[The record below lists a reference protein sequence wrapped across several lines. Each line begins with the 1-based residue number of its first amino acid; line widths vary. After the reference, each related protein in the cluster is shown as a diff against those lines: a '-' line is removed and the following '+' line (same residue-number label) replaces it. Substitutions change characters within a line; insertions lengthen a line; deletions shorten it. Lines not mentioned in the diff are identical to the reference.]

1 MQWTDKKTMV
11 LYFLQI
17 SDDNQF
23 KFGDMHLTLFPGR
36 KYITTLYNVQ
46 QTNGHI
52 GVGFQAS
59 SKIRC
64 ISECVYDSAC
74 VAVNVRQTHPLH
86 CQLLNTID
94 TTQHTVHTQWN
105 VLEPAC

>member
-1 MQWTDKKTMV
+1 MFCRPSFQNRLISGV
-11 LYFLQI
+11 LFSSAYP
-17 SDDNQF
+17 S
-23 KFGDMHLTLFPGR
+23 
-36 KYITTLYNVQ
+36 VE

-52 GVGFQAS
+52 GVGFLAS

-74 VAVNVRQTHPLH
+74 VAVNIRQTHTLH

-105 VLEPAC
+105 VLVPSC